1 MKKTSYLILHTS
13 YILLFALC
21 LYGCADFLEHEPYG
35 APGSDNFW
43 KTESDVLSA
52 LDAFYDYTNYEG
64 VCGRGVFYYENCS
77 DDMFTGR
84 PQAPSDAYTCER
96 FTMGA
101 VNNLDV
107 NDTWPVMYRMIS
119 KANNILRNVPGMD
132 ISEAVKSNAIGQ
144 AHFFRAYAYLWLAP
158 WYGDNGVN
166 GGIPIVTEDTPIDDI
181 DVPRPP
187 TILDNY
193 NMIISDMREAAK
205 RLPLLSQMADSDYG
219 RPYKTAAWAFAARA
233 ALYASQYG
241 DNSKATEK
249 YTPDDYHA
257 TVIELC
263 DSVMNLTGDDEREL
277 HYTKS
282 TRSNFADLFTWEN
295 NFSKE
300 YIYSILGNEIAG
312 PKFHGMF
319 FHAGGWT
326 YYNTW
331 GYFMPTLDLYKAYE
345 SEGDTERREATI
357 LAPGEHI
364 QFIGHDIQWCVN
376 PKEMYS
382 ESAMTT
388 RKFMSIFE
396 DADCIGKYV
405 NTSSNN
411 QSNRLAV
418 HIMRYA
424 DILLMKAEALIWK
437 TSEGNADAIDL
448 INQVRKRAGLP
459 GNSNAT
465 KAELKKERRLE
476 FAFEFFPSRHFDLV
490 RWGDAKTTYEQPTK
504 GWKITLNAAGTDI
517 ASKTEDIV
525 RQPRDF
531 NPSKHHV
538 FPIPD
543 AEIRKSKNLKQNDGY

>member
-1 MKKTSYLILHTS
+1 MKQIYKIGIGLLTTAFLI
-13 YILLFALC
+13 C
-21 LYGCADFLEHEPYG
+21 GCDGFLEHEPYG
-35 APGSDNFW
+35 APTADNFW
-43 KTESDVLSA
+43 KTESDVRSA

-64 VCGRGVFYYENCS
+64 VCGRGIFYYENCS

-84 PQAPSDAYTCER
+84 PQAPSDSYTCEN
-96 FTMGA
+96 FMMGA

-107 NDTWPVMYRMIS
+107 NNTWPVMYRMIN
-119 KANNILRNVPGMD
+119 KANNILRHVPGMD
-132 ISEAVKSNAIGQ
+132 ISDAVKSNAIGQ

-158 WYGDNGVN
+158 WYGDNSIN
-166 GGIPIVTEDTPIDDI
+166 GGIPIVTENTPMDDI

-193 NMIISDMREAAK
+193 NMIISDMREAAR
-205 RLPLLSQMADSDYG
+205 RLPLLSKMSTSDYG

-233 ALYASQYG
+233 ALYAAQYQ

-249 YTPDDYHA
+249 HTPTEYYSM
-257 TVIELC
+257 VVELC
-263 DSVMNLTGDDEREL
+263 DSIIKLTGDDKREL

-300 YIYSILGNEIAG
+300 YIYSILGNETAG

-319 FHAGGWT
+319 FQANGWG

-331 GYFMPTLDLYKAYE
+331 GYFMPTLSLYKAYE
-345 SEGDTERREATI
+345 DEGDVMRREATI

-376 PKEMYS
+376 PKLMYS
-382 ESAMTT
+382 ESAMTN
-388 RKFMSIFE
+388 RKFMSVFE
-396 DADCIGKYV
+396 DADCVGKYV
-405 NTSSNN
+405 NVSGNN

-424 DILLMKAEALIWK
+424 DVLLMKAEALIWK
-437 TSEGNADAIDL
+437 NGEGDTDAKGL

-459 GNSNAT
+459 EDSNAT
-465 KAELKKERRLE
+465 KAQLKTERRLE
-476 FAFEFFPSRHFDLV
+476 FAFEFFPSRHLDLL
-490 RWGDAKTTYEQPTK
+490 RWDDAQATYAIPTEGWQIETDGKT
-504 GWKITLNAAGTDI
+504 ITSRTVV
-517 ASKTEDIV
+517 TV
-525 RQPRDF
+525 RQSRNF
-531 NPSKHHV
+531 NPNRHHV

-543 AEIRKSKNLKQNDGY
+543 AEVRKSKNLKQNEGY